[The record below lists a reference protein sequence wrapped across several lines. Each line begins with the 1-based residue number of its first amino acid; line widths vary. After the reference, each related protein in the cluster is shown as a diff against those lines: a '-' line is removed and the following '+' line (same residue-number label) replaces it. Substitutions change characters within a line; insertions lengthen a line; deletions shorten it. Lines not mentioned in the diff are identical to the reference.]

1 MISITRVTALGVAT
15 APHPASDAPAPA
27 PIVPRQV
34 ALSSPPRERT
44 RQQWA
49 DIKAMWEDRQG
60 QPQLLM
66 QQMLEHGFDA
76 ADLAYATGQ
85 SVDDLNLYLI
95 VNGAPAGF
103 ANSTPMDRQAVE
115 RHFMQSLRQA
125 LGAGLSIDQFT
136 TQYLQSSSLEGRVF
150 SQFHG
155 SASTVALDVGDA
167 WGPATPTVTQ
177 FSRSGA
183 TLAGIHRADG
193 SWTVQWELKSR
204 LATLHPRGS
213 ERQRAEIDAVLTD
226 PVNQQIVARHSASFI
241 HAPAMQGLEPR
252 LAAFYGAE
260 RFARML
266 RLQHATDKLRAAY
279 ANAPRPAPPA
289 LKRLKPNGDA
299 ALGPVTGSPGW
310 LCVGKGWA
318 EPDSSDRHP
327 AVYAFE
333 CEAQAPG
340 RDSDVDLLF
349 NAVHGGIVTV
359 DGHEPAHGGDAAM
372 RHFTLD
378 GLFELI
384 PPSATGTR
392 PGCMA
397 PAYQSGLFRLD
408 PARPPELFDP
418 EVVWFDP
425 AVGFVTSIDNII
437 EDLAVPDSAIP
448 LAMAGLVVCG
458 MAKALPG
465 LTAGSALAGSVD
477 MGIGMMGHVSLPLS
491 TGGRLTLNG
500 LVQAALARAVGH
512 GSGSMSGQGAISNLC
527 FLGVTGMG
535 TLRRALNTAAE
546 GRFIDGFTA
555 ALASGVATEVVR
567 AFGMEIHGLVAA
579 QQITGEQAGFLR
591 VLSKVL
597 GGAIRA
603 LVNPVGR
610 QYAFAADLVRG
621 LLADVE
627 PDAADASTPA
637 GDPSVNPW
645 ASPKPSI
652 RAWA

>member
-1 MISITRVTALGVAT
+1 MISITRVTTFGVGASRAT
-15 APHPASDAPAPA
+15 AATPANGGDTSAPAL
-27 PIVPRQV
+27 VTPRQ
-34 ALSSPPRERT
+34 APLNAPPRERT
-44 RQQWA
+44 CQQWA
-49 DIKAMWEDRQG
+49 DIKAIWEDTQG
-60 QPQLLM
+60 EPQLLM
-66 QQMLEHGFDA
+66 QHMLEHGFDA
-76 ADLAYATGQ
+76 ADVAYATGQ
-85 SVDDLNLYLI
+85 TIDDLNLYLI

-150 SQFHG
+150 AQFHG

-177 FSRSGA
+177 FNRSGA

-193 SWTVQWELKSR
+193 SWTVQWELKSK

-213 ERQRAEIDAVLTD
+213 ERQRAEIDAVLAD
-226 PVNQQIVARHSASFI
+226 PVNQEIVARHGASFI
-241 HAPAMQGLEPR
+241 HAPAMQGLAPR

-266 RLQHATDKLRAAY
+266 RLQHATDKLRAAH
-279 ANAPRPAPPA
+279 ANAPRPAPA
-289 LKRLKPNGDA
+289 QG
-299 ALGPVTGSPGW
+299 PGW
-310 LCVGKGWA
+310 
-318 EPDSSDRHP
+318 
-327 AVYAFE
+327 
-333 CEAQAPG
+333 
-340 RDSDVDLLF
+340 DSDVDRLF

-359 DGHEPAHGGDAAM
+359 DCRDPVHGGDAAM

-378 GLFELI
+378 GLFELT
-384 PPSATGTR
+384 PPSATDTR
-392 PGCMA
+392 PGCMT
-397 PAYQSGLFRLD
+397 PVYQSGLFRLD

-437 EDLAVPDSAIP
+437 EDLAAPDPAIP
-448 LAMAGLVVCG
+448 LAIAGLVVCG
-458 MAKALPG
+458 MAKTLPG
-465 LTAGSALAGSVD
+465 LTADSAPVGSMD
-477 MGIGMMGHVSLPLS
+477 MGIGMMGHVSLPLA

-512 GSGSMSGQGAISNLC
+512 GTGSMSGRGAISNLC

-535 TLRRALNTAAE
+535 TLRSALNAAAE

-567 AFGMEIHGLVAA
+567 ALGMEIHGLVAA

-591 VLSKVL
+591 ALSKVL

-621 LLADVE
+621 LLAVGVS
-627 PDAADASTPA
+627 DAADASTPA

-645 ASPKPSI
+645 ASPESSI
-652 RAWA
+652 RARA